1 VAKESVKVGVI
12 GCGNICGIYLSVSK
26 RFEVF
31 DVVAFADLDVERA
44 KARAAEHGSARAC
57 TVDELLRDPEIRI
70 VVNLTIPSAH
80 YEIAMAALEAGKSVY
95 GEKPLATNRTEGR
108 KLLETAKS
116 KGLLVGG
123 APDTFLGGAHQ
134 TCRRL
139 IDDGVIGEPV
149 AAAAFIMGGGME
161 MWHPDPQ
168 FYYQKGAGPMLDMG
182 PYYLTALVNM
192 VGPVK
197 RATGS
202 SRISFPERLITSQ
215 PKHGQKIRVTT
226 PTHIAGV
233 MDFASGAI
241 GTITASF
248 DVMGGARLPC
258 IEVYGTEGTLA
269 VPDPNAFG
277 GTPVVHRQGQEGWRE
292 VPFTHTSNLD
302 NSRGVGVADMAYALL
317 SGRPHRC
324 SGELTYH
331 VLDVLLAFNEASD
344 AGTHVDVRS
353 SCERPA
359 PLPVGLAE
367 GVLDE

>member
-1 VAKESVKVGVI
+1 MATDKVKVGII
-12 GCGNICGIYLSVSK
+12 GCGNISGMYLSVSK

-31 DVVAFADLDVERA
+31 DVVALADLDIERA
-44 KARAAEHGSARAC
+44 KAKAAEHGSARAC
-57 TVDELLRDPEIRI
+57 TVEELLRDPEIRI
-70 VVNLTIPSAH
+70 VVNLTIPAVH
-80 YEIAMAALEAGKSVY
+80 YEVAMAALEAGKNVHN
-95 GEKPLATNRTEGR
+95 EKPLAIERADAG
-108 KLLETAKS
+108 KLLDTAKS

-134 TCRRL
+134 TCRKL

-149 AAAAFIMGGGME
+149 AAAAFIMGSGME
-161 MWHPDPQ
+161 AWHPDPD
-168 FYYQKGAGPMLDMG
+168 FFYQKGGGPMLDVG
-182 PYYLTALVNM
+182 PYYVTALVNM

-197 RATGS
+197 RVTGS
-202 SRISFPERLITSQ
+202 ARISFPERLITSQ
-215 PKHGQKIRVTT
+215 PKHGRKIKVTT

-241 GTITASF
+241 GTISASF

-258 IEVYGTEGTLA
+258 IEVYGSEGTLS
-269 VPDPNAFG
+269 VPDPNCFG
-277 GTPVVHRQGQEGWRE
+277 GTPVVHRHDQEGWNE
-292 VPFTHTSNLD
+292 VPFSHTANLN

-324 SGELTYH
+324 SGELAYH
-331 VLDVLLAFNEASD
+331 VLDVMLAFNEASD
-344 AGTHVDVRS
+344 TGAHVEIGS

-367 GVLDE
+367 GVLDK